1 MYCINCGVK
10 LPDAKCRCGR
20 FFAIAASV
28 VLFLCLLGSP
38 FLAFAS
44 KASGTDTSERLHD
57 AIINDYDDIAYDN
70 YYDPDRED
78 RSDEEWDD
86 DGRDADDYGEYVE
99 HS

>member
-1 MYCINCGVK
+1 MYCMNCDVK

-20 FFAIAASV
+20 FFAIAAFV

-78 RSDEEWDD
+78 RSDEGWDD
-86 DGRDADDYGEYVE
+86 DGHDADDCGEVY
-99 HS
+99 